1 MLGGI
6 TRDLGEMLT
15 KLTGREFTCE
25 YKYDG
30 TISAAY
36 LPILANRR
44 SQASEHKFIVTLPAK

>member
-30 TISAAY
+30 TVPPVFLSVSAV
-36 LPILANRR
+36 
-44 SQASEHKFIVTLPAK
+44 HHC

>member
-30 TISAAY
+30 MIHPAY
-36 LPILANRR
+36 LPTLANER
-44 SQASEHKFIVTLPAK
+44 SQASGHKFIAILPAK